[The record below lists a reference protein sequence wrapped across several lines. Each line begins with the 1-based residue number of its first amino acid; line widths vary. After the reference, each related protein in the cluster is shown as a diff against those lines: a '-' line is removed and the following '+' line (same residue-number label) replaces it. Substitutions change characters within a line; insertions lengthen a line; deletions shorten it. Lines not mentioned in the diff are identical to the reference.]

1 MGKVRTGIFGAG
13 IMSGKIMETMYR
25 VENIEPVAIA
35 SRSMERAREFAEKY
49 KLPKAY
55 GSYMDLL
62 NDPGIDM
69 VYIATPNSEH
79 AAHMKMCLEMGKAVF
94 CEKPFTMYLQE
105 AEEVLKLAKSK
116 NLFTGEAIWTR
127 YMPLYK
133 EIQALRNSAELGK
146 ITAVTANLGYP
157 VWERERIHSTELGG
171 GAHMDVGIYPLTFI
185 DAVAGIDYSEFHT
198 MAHKVNGVDQ
208 VSSIVL
214 YYKEQ
219 GIIAT
224 ILNSVAGPSDRQGI
238 IYGTEGYA
246 IVENINNFESI
257 RIYDKEHKCIK
268 EIMPPEQYSGYEY
281 ELEAAANAVIAGQ
294 TECAEVPHKKI
305 LEMMEAMEEIYSS
318 LKNN

>member
-1 MGKVRTGIFGAG
+1 MEKVRTGIFGAG
-13 IMSGKIMETMYR
+13 SMSGKIMKTMHK

-35 SRSMERAREFAEKY
+35 SRSMERAMEFANKY

-79 AAHMKMCLEMGKAVF
+79 AAQMKMCLEMGKAVF
-94 CEKPFTMYLQE
+94 CEKPFTMDLHE
-105 AEEVLKLAKSK
+105 AEEVLEMSKSK
-116 NLFTGEAIWTR
+116 NLFAGEAIWTR

-133 EIQALRNSAELGK
+133 EICNLKNSAELGK
-146 ITAVTANLGYP
+146 ITAVSANLGYP
-157 VWERERIHSTELGG
+157 VWDRERIQTPGLGG

-185 DAVAGIDYSEFHT
+185 DAVAGMNYSEFHT
-198 MAHKVNGVDQ
+198 MAHNVQGVDQ
-208 VSSIVL
+208 TSSIML

-224 ILNSVAGPSDRQGI
+224 ILNSVTGPSDRQGI

-246 IVENINNFESI
+246 IAENINNFESI
-257 RIYDKEHKCIK
+257 RIYNKNHKCIK
-268 EIMPPEQYSGYEY
+268 EIMPPGQYSGYEY
-281 ELEAAANAVIAGQ
+281 ELEAAARAVIAGQ
-294 TECAEVPHKKI
+294 AECVEVPHKKI
-305 LEMMEAMEEIYSS
+305 LEMMGVMEEIYSD

>member
-1 MGKVRTGIFGAG
+1 MEKVRTGIFGAG
-13 IMSGKIMETMYR
+13 SMSGKIMETMHR

-35 SRSMERAREFAEKY
+35 SRSEERARKFADKY

-55 GSYMDLL
+55 GSYVDLL

-79 AAHMKMCLEMGKAVF
+79 ASQMKMCLEMGKAVF
-94 CEKPFTMYLQE
+94 CEKPFTMDLHE
-105 AEEVLKLAKSK
+105 AEEVLELARSK
-116 NLFTGEAIWTR
+116 NLFVGEAIWTR

-133 EIQALRNSAELGK
+133 EIQDLKNSAALGK

-157 VWERERIHSTELGG
+157 VWERERIHKPELGG

-185 DAVAGIDYSEFHT
+185 DAAVGMDYSEFHT
-198 MAHKVNGVDQ
+198 IAHKVKGVDQ
-208 VSSIVL
+208 VCSIVL
-214 YYKEQ
+214 YYKEK

-246 IVENINNFESI
+246 IAENINNFESI
-257 RIYDKEHKCIK
+257 RIYNKEHECVK
-268 EIMPPEQYSGYEY
+268 EIMPPEQFSGYEY
-281 ELEAAANAVIAGQ
+281 ELEAAARAVIAGQ
-294 TECAEVPHKKI
+294 TECEEVPHKKI
-305 LEMMEAMEEIYSS
+305 LGMMEVMEEIYSD
-318 LKNN
+318 LKK

>member
-1 MGKVRTGIFGAG
+1 
-13 IMSGKIMETMYR
+13 
-25 VENIEPVAIA
+25 
-35 SRSMERAREFAEKY
+35 
-49 KLPKAY
+49 
-55 GSYMDLL
+55 
-62 NDPGIDM
+62 
-69 VYIATPNSEH
+69 
-79 AAHMKMCLEMGKAVF
+79 
-94 CEKPFTMYLQE
+94 
-105 AEEVLKLAKSK
+105 
-116 NLFTGEAIWTR
+116 
-127 YMPLYK
+127 
-133 EIQALRNSAELGK
+133 
-146 ITAVTANLGYP
+146 
-157 VWERERIHSTELGG
+157 
-171 GAHMDVGIYPLTFI
+171 MDVGIYPLTFI
-185 DAVAGIDYSEFHT
+185 DAVAGMDYSEFHT

-305 LEMMEAMEEIYSS
+305 LEMMGVMEEIYSS